1 MTPKKRAQRFL
12 WIISSNAI
20 KFLLRQDQFLSSADH
35 LETPSFLPPL
45 KYRRRPHD
53 FSRKLQGAIK
63 RTALENFTPPN
74 HVGSFSSMF
83 YNYQPQYPNPDTGS

>member
-12 WIISSNAI
+12 WTISSNAI
-20 KFLLRQDQFLSSADH
+20 KFLLQQDQFLSSADY
-35 LETPSFLPPL
+35 LKTSSLLPPL

-63 RTALENFTPPN
+63 TTALENFTP
-74 HVGSFSSMF
+74 S
-83 YNYQPQYPNPDTGS
+83 